1 MFTRFL
7 WEEDRLNKGKREAQE
22 ERRQKELVNNTQ
34 LGLKAQVTSIQEQ
47 RQAALQKKGE
57 EACLL

>member
-47 RQAALQKKGE
+47 RQAALQMKGE